1 MKRILVVD
9 GDTGVRARI
18 AKHARMEGYDVTEA
32 GDGETALSL
41 SRQQNAFDLMVLA
54 VNLPGMDGFT
64 VLKAVRTFS
73 TIPVLILSSK
83 NTAEDRIHGLELG
96 ADDYMTKPFSAR
108 ELLLRISAI
117 LKRCSTLAS
126 EEAEVL
132 RSGGLVL
139 DLTARRVEVD
149 GRQINLTP
157 REFDLLTV
165 LMSHPDVAFSRKRL
179 LDIIWGGELSTDTR
193 TLDTHIQH
201 IRCAIVPYSDRIVI
215 EEKSMLGIKKN
226 KAYTLDESKMEIRCI
241 PDSVKKEKKRKE
253 SKKNEEDIEK
263 RKLPYY
269 PNDSLLEDAFQE
281 FLLMR
286 KKIKRPLATKQA
298 LTRMMNKIQRLSGG
312 DNELAVKIINQSTD
326 HCWQDVYE
334 LKKDSPYPNKQDQG
348 KTDWN
353 TV

>member
-1 MKRILVVD
+1 
-9 GDTGVRARI
+9 
-18 AKHARMEGYDVTEA
+18 MEHLLLIEDDQALGRGITLALAA
-32 GDGETALSL
+32 GDREPHLARTLAEGRRLFAQLPISL
-41 SRQQNAFDLMVLA
+41 VILDL
-54 VNLPGMDGFT
+54 NLPDGNGLELLT
-64 VLKAVRTFS
+64 EIRSVSQV
-73 TIPVLILSSK
+73 PVLIL
-83 NTAEDRIHGLELG
+83 TANDLESDQVTGLELG

-201 IRCAIVPYSDRIVI
+201 IRCAIVPYSDRIVTLRGVGYRF
-215 EEKSMLGIKKN
+215 EK
-226 KAYTLDESKMEIRCI
+226 E
-241 PDSVKKEKKRKE
+241 
-253 SKKNEEDIEK
+253 
-263 RKLPYY
+263 
-269 PNDSLLEDAFQE
+269 
-281 FLLMR
+281 
-286 KKIKRPLATKQA
+286 
-298 LTRMMNKIQRLSGG
+298 
-312 DNELAVKIINQSTD
+312 
-326 HCWQDVYE
+326 
-334 LKKDSPYPNKQDQG
+334 
-348 KTDWN
+348 
-353 TV
+353 